1 MPDMLDLTAD
11 VRTLTATIV
20 DVESVSGGERALAD
34 AIEQALTDLPHLT
47 VYRDGDAVVAR
58 TDLGREQRVVIA
70 GHIDTVPIVGN
81 VPSHVEGERLYGC
94 GTSDMKSG
102 VAVQL
107 KLAAA
112 VPEPVHDVTYV
123 FYDCEEIEADRN
135 GLRRLAAQHPE
146 WLEGDFA
153 VLMEPTGGFIE
164 GGCQGTMRIEVSAR
178 GKRAHSARSWM
189 GHNAIHEAGRVIDI
203 LREYAPRRPEVE
215 GLRFHEGLNAVFVSG
230 GVAGNVI
237 PDECVVTI
245 NYRFAPDLSAQDAE
259 QHLREL
265 FAGYD
270 VRVTDVAPPA
280 RPGLDHPAAAA
291 FVRTVG
297 DGQARAK
304 LGWTDVA
311 RMSELGIPAVN
322 YGPGEP
328 TLAHTKDEFVELDAI
343 VDAEKR
349 MVGWLTGADAT
360 ASAAT
365 DTIGDVDKG

>member
-1 MPDMLDLTAD
+1 MLDLTSD
-11 VRTLTATIV
+11 VRTLTARIV
-20 DVESVSGGERALAD
+20 DIESVSGGERALAD
-34 AIEQALTDLPHLT
+34 AIEQALTALPHLT

-58 TDLGREQRVVIA
+58 TELGREQRVVIA

-81 VPSHVEGERLYGC
+81 VPSHVDGDRLYGC

-123 FYDCEEIEADRN
+123 FYDCEEIEAERN

-146 WLEGDFA
+146 WLDGDFA
-153 VLMEPTGGFIE
+153 VLMEPTGGYIE
-164 GGCQGTMRIEVSAR
+164 GGCQGTMRVEVTAR
-178 GKRAHSARSWM
+178 GKRSHSARSWM
-189 GHNAIHEAGRVIDI
+189 GHNAIHEAGRIIDI
-203 LREYAPRRPEVE
+203 LRAYAPRRPEVE

-237 PDECVVTI
+237 PDECVVSV
-245 NYRFAPDLSAQDAE
+245 NYRFAPDLSVQDAE
-259 QHLREL
+259 AHLREV
-265 FAGYD
+265 FAEFD
-270 VRVTDVAPPA
+270 VRVTDAAPSA

-297 DGQARAK
+297 SGQARAK

-322 YGPGEP
+322 YGPGDP
-328 TLAHTKDEFVELDAI
+328 TLAHTKDEFVVLDAI
-343 VDAEKR
+343 VDAERR
-349 MVGWLTGADAT
+349 MVGWLTGAEPQD
-360 ASAAT
+360 SAVVESGA
-365 DTIGDVDKG
+365 GEAGAA